1 MDLFSR
7 WMARSG
13 SGVSPL
19 SLIDVIELSIY
30 LNSSCDD
37 DDRWKPGKS
46 GRCPQLPPVLFNES
60 VWL

>member
-1 MDLFSR
+1 MDLFSI

-19 SLIDVIELSIY
+19 SLIDVIEFIHPLEFR
-30 LNSSCDD
+30 CDD
-37 DDRWKPGKS
+37 DDSWKPGKS